1 MEWGDAAT
9 RQLPFS
15 HPPVV
20 HITAT
25 ILLETRHGIL
35 SVNLLMSSR
44 IANILCDDTII
55 HPRHTR
61 ICLEQRPG
69 VLAAEVPN
77 EQQVTKGAS
86 VSSKLLN
93 SNSHFPFQV
102 NI

>member
-15 HPPVV
+15 HPPVI

-61 ICLEQRPG
+61 PG

-86 VSSKLLN
+86 VSSKLPN
-93 SNSHFPFQV
+93 SNSRFPFQV